1 MESEKEA
8 ILTEALSTIVTE
20 FIEMELIN
28 KDHTGYVKLLRQSIC
43 DRSLTT
49 FRDGVEQFYN
59 AIKVAT
65 NQNDINS
72 LHMRFMMRC
81 INSEVVML
89 SAAEL
94 YRNVKENLLST
105 PLNITYDL
113 ARSDTDNELNKIEQ
127 ILLLLHIYNDRI
139 IIAILGAAKPEPS
152 KRGWAK

>member
-1 MESEKEA
+1 MESEKET
-8 ILTEALSTIVTE
+8 ILMEALSTIVTE

-139 IIAILGAAKPEPS
+139 IIAVLEAAKPEPS